1 MAISRSEAL
10 RAIAQHRGERI
21 VVSTMQV
28 VRPWHSLSPS
38 ELNLTCIG
46 FMGGAS
52 TLGLGVALAQ
62 PERRV
67 VILDGDGSLLMQL
80 GSLATIA
87 GAAPANFCH
96 ILFQNGVYET
106 SGSQPI
112 ASADAIDFAQMAQGA
127 GYKATYTFDD
137 VGRFREEV
145 AGILDEDGPVFVVL
159 KIDQRDEPVEWDAPG
174 VSALEETRTVRRALT
189 GGDA

>member
-1 MAISRSEAL
+1 MAMSRGEAL
-10 RAIAQHRGERI
+10 RAIAQHRDQRI

-28 VRPWHSLSPS
+28 MRPWHALSPS
-38 ELNLTCIG
+38 DLNLSCVG

-62 PERRV
+62 PQRQV

-87 GAAPANFCH
+87 GSAPANICH
-96 ILFQNGVYET
+96 ILFHNGVYET

-112 ASADAIDFAQMAQGA
+112 APEGRIDFAQMAKGA
-127 GYKATYTFDD
+127 GYKAAYTFDD
-137 VGRFREEV
+137 AGRFLEEV
-145 AGILDEDGPVFVVL
+145 AGILDEAGPVFVCL
-159 KIDQRDEPVEWDAPG
+159 EIDQSDAMAEWDAPA
-174 VSALEETRTVRRALT
+174 VSAVAETRTVRRALT
-189 GGDA
+189 GE

>member
-1 MAISRSEAL
+1 MTISRGDAL
-10 RAIAQHRGERI
+10 RAIAQHRDQRI

-28 VRPWHSLSPS
+28 LRPWHALSPS
-38 ELNLTCIG
+38 ELNLSCIG

-80 GSLATIA
+80 GSIATIA

-112 ASADAIDFAQMAQGA
+112 ASAEAIDFAQMAKGA
-127 GYKATYTFDD
+127 GYKAAYSFDD

-159 KIDQRDEPVEWDAPG
+159 KIDQRDEMADWDAP
-174 VSALEETRTVRRALT
+174 SPSPLAETRTVRKSLT
-189 GGDA
+189 GDK

>member
-1 MAISRSEAL
+1 MAMSRGEAL
-10 RAIAQHRGERI
+10 RAVAQHRGERI

-28 VRPWHSLSPS
+28 VRPWHSISPS
-38 ELNLTCIG
+38 DLNLSCVG

-62 PERRV
+62 PGRRV
-67 VILDGDGSLLMQL
+67 VILDGDGSLLMPL
-80 GSLATIA
+80 GSIATIA

-112 ASADAIDFAQMAQGA
+112 ASADAIDFAQMAKGA
-127 GYKATYTFDD
+127 GYKAAYTFDD

-159 KIDQRDEPVEWDAPG
+159 KIDQRDEMAEWNAPS
-174 VSALEETRTVRRALT
+174 VSALAETRTVHRALT
-189 GGDA
+189 GV